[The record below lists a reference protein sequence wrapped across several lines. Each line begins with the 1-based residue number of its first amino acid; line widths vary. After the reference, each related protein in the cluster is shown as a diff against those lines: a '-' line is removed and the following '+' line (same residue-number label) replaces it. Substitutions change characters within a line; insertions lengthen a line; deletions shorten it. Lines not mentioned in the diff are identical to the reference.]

1 MIESPMKTDAK
12 EIVID
17 GYNLIHKLYPSPTSA
32 SLDLLRQKTEK
43 QLLCF
48 QQEKRCSVTIVYDG
62 KGNHKECAFG
72 APLHIVFT
80 PAAKSADLWII
91 DYVKSLNTKVKM
103 VTIVSSD
110 DEIRRYTTAFGAR
123 CIKSEVFALQLNE
136 ITSAVTT
143 NNPNERSLRMTT
155 KEKKG
160 NAELLSD
167 REVAR
172 WMRLFT
178 HENY

>member
-17 GYNLIHKLYPSPTSA
+17 GYNLIHKLYPSPTSD
-32 SLDLLRQKTEK
+32 SLHLLRQKTEK
-43 QLLCF
+43 KLFCF
-48 QQEKRCSVTIVYDG
+48 QQENRCSITVVYDG
-62 KGNHKECAFG
+62 KGSFKEYAFG

-123 CIKSEVFALQLNE
+123 CIKSEEFVLQLQ
-136 ITSAVTT
+136 TT
-143 NNPNERSLRMTT
+143 AGTDTPGNRHSSF
-155 KEKKG
+155 KEKKF
-160 NAELLSD
+160 NEKLLSD
-167 REVAR
+167 HEVDR
-172 WMRLFT
+172 WMKLFKR
-178 HENY
+178 NKS